1 MFIFPLSGSP
11 MLIQQT
17 RDYGAN
23 IEVVCSG
30 TLSFGKRLSGFTF
43 KPVLE
48 FISLKH
54 TLFSKS

>member
-1 MFIFPLSGSP
+1 